1 MKLRIL
7 LATAAFFAAQFSTPA
22 VMAQESTLDVV
33 KKRGGARRGS
43 PLRHAALWLRRRW
56 RQRDGHRHRDRQ
68 RDREKLG
75 VKVELKQVTAQT
87 RIPMLTSGNIDL
99 IAAGIGHTLE
109 REQAVDFTVTYFENV
124 TQFAVKSDSPIK
136 SYRDLAG
143 KTVASLQGTPHFA
156 GLKAKESTA
165 KPLTLQ
171 EYPQAIL
178 AVMDGKADAFMG
190 DDATLLLITKQNKN
204 VKVVG
209 DPHDFP
215 RWRVALAIRSERFQV
230 AQFSE
235 YRAERNVARRRAA
248 ESSMGSRLQVRPAIR
263 DRGLVLAGR
272 TEVRSSLMPSRERHR
287 RIASPESAS
296 MPATRTGSP
305 GSRFWHGRNPRRYS
319 IRVLTP
325 PG

>member
-33 KKRGGARRGS
+33 KKRGALVAGVRYDMPPYGYVGDGGS
-43 PLRHAALWLRRRW
+43 VTGIDIEIVNAIAK
-56 RQRDGHRHRDRQ
+56 
-68 RDREKLG
+68 KLG

-215 RWRVALAIRSERFQV
+215 RWRVALAIRPNDSKWRNFLNTVLSEMWRDGALQKAALAQGYKYDPRFEIEDW
-230 AQFSE
+230 SGWK
-235 YRAERNVARRRAA
+235 N
-248 ESSMGSRLQVRPAIR
+248 
-263 DRGLVLAGR
+263 
-272 TEVRSSLMPSRERHR
+272 
-287 RIASPESAS
+287 
-296 MPATRTGSP
+296 
-305 GSRFWHGRNPRRYS
+305 
-319 IRVLTP
+319 
-325 PG
+325 

>member
-1 MKLRIL
+1 
-7 LATAAFFAAQFSTPA
+7 
-22 VMAQESTLDVV
+22 MAQESTLDVV
-33 KKRGGARRGS
+33 KKRGALVAGVRYDMPPYGYVGDGGS
-43 PLRHAALWLRRRW
+43 VTGIDIEIVNAIAK
-56 RQRDGHRHRDRQ
+56 
-68 RDREKLG
+68 KLG

-215 RWRVALAIRSERFQV
+215 RWRVALAIRPNDSKWRNFLNTVLSEMWRDGALQKAALAQGYKYDPRFEIEDW
-230 AQFSE
+230 SGWK
-235 YRAERNVARRRAA
+235 N
-248 ESSMGSRLQVRPAIR
+248 
-263 DRGLVLAGR
+263 
-272 TEVRSSLMPSRERHR
+272 
-287 RIASPESAS
+287 
-296 MPATRTGSP
+296 
-305 GSRFWHGRNPRRYS
+305 
-319 IRVLTP
+319 
-325 PG
+325 